1 MSNLNNQNQDN
12 YEDLLVSIEAGK
24 DNLNLL
30 IAVCDDSDCRDRL
43 IADYEAELE
52 PDIRRYRVEL
62 ARGEPSL
69 RSAIANLV
77 EQEAY
82 LQQRGKAV
90 ITVTGVEKLRFFKQ
104 FGESRSEQQVF
115 FGYLQWTREAMREFP
130 FSIVLWVTRQIEIL
144 ISNESPDFWGWRK
157 GVFRFD
163 TKKTAAVPK
172 TEFEPFRSLVA
183 EDDRE
188 PPSLIPLEDL
198 QDLIARTEQKKGLQ
212 DPSLASFYA
221 SMGKIYNRRIESGE
235 CENFQQEYE
244 LAIEYFKKAIGRQ
257 QELEMEA
264 ELSSS
269 LNYLAGLY
277 KSQGR
282 YSEAEPLYLQA
293 LEIDRRALPEDHPDL
308 AIDLNNLAGLY
319 ESQGRYSE
327 AEPLFLQ
334 ALEIHRRALPE
345 DHPSLANRLNNL
357 AGLYE
362 SQGRYSEAEPLYLQA
377 LEIDRRALPEDHPS
391 LANLLNNLA
400 GLYESQGRYSEAE
413 PLYLQAVEID
423 RRALPEDHPSLAAHL
438 NNLAELYRSQG
449 RYSEAEPLYLQALE
463 IGRRSL
469 PEDHPSLANHLN
481 NLAELYRSQG
491 RYSEAEPL
499 YLQALEIDRRALPE
513 DHPSLATHL
522 NNLALLYQSQG
533 RYSEAEPLYLQAVEI
548 GRRSLPEDHPNLANR
563 LNNLAGLYYS
573 QGRYSEAEPLLL
585 QAVEIL
591 RSKLPANHPNIQV
604 VWENYVGL
612 WREGISKGHLTFEQL
627 QKHPFGEQL
636 LAEIQE

>member
-1 MSNLNNQNQDN
+1 MSNLNSQNQDN

-24 DNLNLL
+24 DILNLL

-52 PDIRRYRVEL
+52 PEIRRYRVEL

-212 DPSLASFYA
+212 DPSLASLYA
-221 SMGKIYNRRIESGE
+221 SMGKIYYRRIESGE
-235 CENFQQEYE
+235 CENFQDEYE
-244 LAIEYFKKAIGRQ
+244 LAIDYFQKAIALQ
-257 QELEMEA
+257 QELDVEA
-264 ELSSS
+264 ALSSS
-269 LNYLAGLY
+269 LNYLA
-277 KSQGR
+277 
-282 YSEAEPLYLQA
+282 A
-293 LEIDRRALPEDHPDL
+293 
-308 AIDLNNLAGLY
+308 LY

-334 ALEIHRRALPE
+334 AVEIDRRSLPE
-345 DHPSLANRLNNL
+345 DHPSLATHLNNL

-362 SQGRYSEAEPLYLQA
+362 SQGKYSEAEALYLQA
-377 LEIDRRALPEDHPS
+377 VEIDRLSLPEDHPS
-391 LANLLNNLA
+391 LAIHLNNLAGLYRSQGRYSEAEALYLQAVEIDRLSLPEDHPSLATHLNNLA

-423 RRALPEDHPSLAAHL
+423 RR
-438 NNLAELYRSQG
+438 
-449 RYSEAEPLYLQALE
+449 
-463 IGRRSL
+463 SL
-469 PEDHPSLANHLN
+469 PEDHP
-481 NLAELYRSQG
+481 
-491 RYSEAEPL
+491 
-499 YLQALEIDRRALPE
+499 D
-513 DHPSLATHL
+513 LATNL
-522 NNLALLYQSQG
+522 NNLALLYESQG

-548 GRRSLPEDHPNLANR
+548 DRRSLPEGHPSLAIN
-563 LNNLAGLYYS
+563 LNNLAGLYES
-573 QGRYSEAEPLLL
+573 QGRYSEAEPLYLQAVEIDRRSLPEDHPSLGRHLNNLAILYQSQGRYSEAEPLFL

-591 RSKLPANHPNIQV
+591 RSKLPPNHPHIQG
-604 VWENYVGL
+604 VWANYVRL
-612 WREGISKGHLTFEQL
+612 WCEGISKGHLTFDQL

-636 LAEIQE
+636 LAELQE

>member
-1 MSNLNNQNQDN
+1 MSNLNSENQDN

-24 DNLNLL
+24 DILNLL

-43 IADYEAELE
+43 IADYEADLE

-104 FGESRSEQQVF
+104 FGESRSEQEVF

-144 ISNESPDFWGWRK
+144 ISNESPDFWSWRK

-212 DPSLASFYA
+212 DPSLASLYA
-221 SMGKIYNRRIESGE
+221 SMGKIYYRRIESGE
-235 CENFQQEYE
+235 CENFQDEYE
-244 LAIEYFKKAIGRQ
+244 LAIDYFQKAIALQ
-257 QELEMEA
+257 QELDVEL

-269 LNYLAGLY
+269 LSYLAGLY
-277 KSQGR
+277 RSQGR

-293 LEIDRRALPEDHPDL
+293 LEIHRRSLPEDHPDL
-308 AIDLNNLAGLY
+308 AINLNNLALLY
-319 ESQGRYSE
+319 EFQGRYSE
-327 AEPLFLQ
+327 AESLFLQ
-334 ALEIHRRALPE
+334 ALEIHRRSLPE

-377 LEIDRRALPEDHPS
+377 LEIDRRSLPEDHPS
-391 LANLLNNLA
+391 LANCLNNLA
-400 GLYESQGRYSEAE
+400 GLYEFQGRYSEAE
-413 PLYLQAVEID
+413 PLFLQAVEIG
-423 RRALPEDHPSLAAHL
+423 RRSLPEDHPSLAAHL

-449 RYSEAEPLYLQALE
+449 RYSEAEPLYLK
-463 IGRRSL
+463 SV
-469 PEDHPSLANHLN
+469 
-481 NLAELYRSQG
+481 
-491 RYSEAEPL
+491 
-499 YLQALEIDRRALPE
+499 EIDRRALPE

-563 LNNLAGLYYS
+563 LNNLAGLYYF
-573 QGRYSEAEPLLL
+573 QGRYSEAEPLFL

-604 VWENYVGL
+604 GWENYVGL

-636 LAEIQE
+636 LAELQE

>member
-1 MSNLNNQNQDN
+1 MSNLNSQNQDN

-24 DNLNLL
+24 DILNLL

-104 FGESRSEQQVF
+104 LGESPSEQELF
-115 FGYLQWTREAMREFP
+115 FGYLQWTREALREYP

-144 ISNESPDFWGWRK
+144 ISNESPDFWSWRK

-163 TKKTAAVPK
+163 TKKTVAVPK
-172 TEFEPFRSLVA
+172 TEFEPFRSLVE

-212 DPSLASFYA
+212 DPSLASLYA
-221 SMGKIYNRRIESGE
+221 SMGKIYYRRIKSGE

-244 LAIEYFKKAIGRQ
+244 LAIEYFKKAIALQ
-257 QELEMEA
+257 QELDVQA
-264 ELSSS
+264 SLSSS
-269 LNYLAGLY
+269 LSYLAGLY
-277 KSQGR
+277 YFQGRYSEAEPLYSQVLEIFRGALPEDHPSLATSLNNLAELYRSQGRYLEAEPLYLQVLEIDRRSLPENHPSLATHLNNLAGLYYLQGR

-293 LEIDRRALPEDHPDL
+293 LEIDRRSLPEDHPGL
-308 AIDLNNLAGLY
+308 ATQLNNLAGLYRYQGRYSEAETLYLQALEIDRRSLPEDHPSLASDLNNLAGLY
-319 ESQGRYSE
+319 RSQGRYSE
-327 AEPLFLQ
+327 AEPLYLQ
-334 ALEIHRRALPE
+334 ALEIHRRSLSEDHPSLAHDLNNLAELYRSQGRYSEAEPLYLQALEIHRRSLPE
-345 DHPSLANRLNNL
+345 DHPSLATHLNNLATLYRSQGRYSEAEPLYLQALEIHRRSLPEDHPSLATHLNNL

-377 LEIDRRALPEDHPS
+377 LEIFRNNLPE
-391 LANLLNNLA
+391 
-400 GLYESQGRYSEAE
+400 
-413 PLYLQAVEID
+413 
-423 RRALPEDHPSLAAHL
+423 
-438 NNLAELYRSQG
+438 
-449 RYSEAEPLYLQALE
+449 
-463 IGRRSL
+463 
-469 PEDHPSLANHLN
+469 
-481 NLAELYRSQG
+481 
-491 RYSEAEPL
+491 
-499 YLQALEIDRRALPE
+499 
-513 DHPSLATHL
+513 
-522 NNLALLYQSQG
+522 
-533 RYSEAEPLYLQAVEI
+533 
-548 GRRSLPEDHPNLANR
+548 
-563 LNNLAGLYYS
+563 
-573 QGRYSEAEPLLL
+573 
-585 QAVEIL
+585 
-591 RSKLPANHPNIQV
+591 NHPDIQV

-612 WREGISKGHLTFEQL
+612 WREAISKGHGTFEQL

>member
-1 MSNLNNQNQDN
+1 MSNLNSQNQDN

-24 DNLNLL
+24 DILNLL

-43 IADYEAELE
+43 IADYEADLE

-144 ISNESPDFWGWRK
+144 ISNESPDFWSWRK

-172 TEFEPFRSLVA
+172 TEFEPFRCLVE

-212 DPSLASFYA
+212 DPSLASLYA
-221 SMGKIYNRRIESGE
+221 SMGKIYYRRIESGE
-235 CENFQQEYE
+235 CENFQDEYE
-244 LAIEYFKKAIGRQ
+244 LAIDYFQKAIGLQ
-257 QELEMEA
+257 QELEMEL

-269 LNYLAGLY
+269 LNYLAQLY
-277 KSQGR
+277 QSQGR
-282 YSEAEPLYLQA
+282 YTEAEPLYLQA
-293 LEIDRRALPEDHPDL
+293 VEIDRRSLPEDHPSL
-308 AIDLNNLAGLY
+308 ANHLNNLAELY
-319 ESQGRYSE
+319 SSQGRYLE

-334 ALEIHRRALPE
+334 ALEIDRRSLPE
-345 DHPSLANRLNNL
+345 DHPSLANHLNNL
-357 AGLYE
+357 AQIYKF
-362 SQGRYSEAEPLYLQA
+362 QGRYLEAEPLYLQA
-377 LEIDRRALPEDHPS
+377 VEIDRRSLPEDHPS
-391 LANLLNNLA
+391 LATHLNNLA

-423 RRALPEDHPSLAAHL
+423 RRSLPEDHPRLATHL
-438 NNLAELYRSQG
+438 NNLAGLYESQG
-449 RYSEAEPLYLQALE
+449 RYSEAEPLYLQAVE
-463 IGRRSL
+463 IHKRSL
-469 PEDHPSLANHLN
+469 PEDHPSLA
-481 NLAELYRSQG
+481 
-491 RYSEAEPL
+491 
-499 YLQALEIDRRALPE
+499 ID
-513 DHPSLATHL
+513 L

-533 RYSEAEPLYLQAVEI
+533 RYSEAEPLFLQAVEI
-548 GRRSLPEDHPNLANR
+548 F
-563 LNNLAGLYYS
+563 
-573 QGRYSEAEPLLL
+573 
-585 QAVEIL
+585 
-591 RSKLPANHPNIQV
+591 RSKLPANHPNIQIG
-604 VWENYVGL
+604 WKNYVGL
-612 WREGISKGHLTFEQL
+612 WRQGISKGHLTFEQL

>member
-1 MSNLNNQNQDN
+1 MSNLNSQNQDN

-24 DNLNLL
+24 DILNLL

-43 IADYEAELE
+43 ISDYEAELE

-115 FGYLQWTREAMREFP
+115 FGYLQWTREALREFP

-144 ISNESPDFWGWRK
+144 ISNESPDFWSWRK

-172 TEFEPFRSLVA
+172 TEFEPFRSLVE

-212 DPSLASFYA
+212 DPSLASLYA
-221 SMGKIYNRRIESGE
+221 SMGKIYYRRIESGE
-235 CENFQQEYE
+235 CENFQDEYE
-244 LAIEYFKKAIGRQ
+244 LAIDYFKKAIGLQ

-264 ELSSS
+264 ALSIS
-269 LNYLAGLY
+269 LNYLALLY
-277 KSQGR
+277 QSQGR
-282 YSEAEPLYLQA
+282 YSEAELLYLQA
-293 LEIDRRALPEDHPDL
+293 GEIHRRSLPEDHPSL
-308 AIDLNNLAGLY
+308 ANHLNNLALLYQSQVRYSEAEPLFLQAVEIDRRSLPEDHPSLATHLNNLAGLY
-319 ESQGRYSE
+319 QSQGRYSE

-334 ALEIHRRALPE
+334 AGEIHRRLLPE
-345 DHPSLANRLNNL
+345 DHPRLANYLNNL
-357 AGLYE
+357 AQLYK
-362 SQGRYSEAEPLYLQA
+362 SQGRYSEAEPLFLQA
-377 LEIDRRALPEDHPS
+377 VEIDRRSLPEDHPS
-391 LANLLNNLA
+391 LATHLNNLA
-400 GLYESQGRYSEAE
+400 GLYQSQGRYSEAEPLFLQAGEIHRRSLPEDHPSLATHFNNLAQLYKSQGRYSEAE

-423 RRALPEDHPSLAAHL
+423 RK
-438 NNLAELYRSQG
+438 
-449 RYSEAEPLYLQALE
+449 
-463 IGRRSL
+463 SL
-469 PEDHPSLANHLN
+469 PEDHPSLAINLN
-481 NLAELYRSQG
+481 NLAG
-491 RYSEAEPL
+491 
-499 YLQALEIDRRALPE
+499 
-513 DHPSLATHL
+513 
-522 NNLALLYQSQG
+522 LYQSQG

-548 GRRSLPEDHPNLANR
+548 
-563 LNNLAGLYYS
+563 
-573 QGRYSEAEPLLL
+573 
-585 QAVEIL
+585 L
-591 RSKLPANHPNIQV
+591 RSKLPA
-604 VWENYVGL
+604 
-612 WREGISKGHLTFEQL
+612 
-627 QKHPFGEQL
+627 
-636 LAEIQE
+636 

>member
-1 MSNLNNQNQDN
+1 MSNLNSQNQDN

-24 DNLNLL
+24 DILNLL

-115 FGYLQWTREAMREFP
+115 FGYLQWTREALREFP

-144 ISNESPDFWGWRK
+144 ISNESPDFWSWRK
-157 GVFRFD
+157 GVFRFN

-172 TEFEPFRSLVA
+172 TEFEPFRSLVE

-212 DPSLASFYA
+212 DPSLASLYA
-221 SMGKIYNRRIESGE
+221 SMGKIYYRRIKSGE

-244 LAIEYFKKAIGRQ
+244 LAIEYFKKAIALQ
-257 QELEMEA
+257 QELDVELA
-264 ELSSS
+264 LSSS

-277 KSQGR
+277 
-282 YSEAEPLYLQA
+282 Y
-293 LEIDRRALPEDHPDL
+293 
-308 AIDLNNLAGLY
+308 
-319 ESQGRYSE
+319 
-327 AEPLFLQ
+327 F
-334 ALEIHRRALPE
+334 
-345 DHPSLANRLNNL
+345 
-357 AGLYE
+357 
-362 SQGRYSEAEPLYLQA
+362 
-377 LEIDRRALPEDHPS
+377 
-391 LANLLNNLA
+391 
-400 GLYESQGRYSEAE
+400 
-413 PLYLQAVEID
+413 
-423 RRALPEDHPSLAAHL
+423 
-438 NNLAELYRSQG
+438 QG

-469 PEDHPSLANHLN
+469 PEDHPSLATHLN
-481 NLAELYRSQG
+481 NLAELYRSQ
-491 RYSEAEPL
+491 S
-499 YLQALEIDRRALPE
+499 
-513 DHPSLATHL
+513 
-522 NNLALLYQSQG
+522 

-548 GRRSLPEDHPNLANR
+548 DRRSLP
-563 LNNLAGLYYS
+563 
-573 QGRYSEAEPLLL
+573 
-585 QAVEIL
+585 
-591 RSKLPANHPNIQV
+591 
-604 VWENYVGL
+604 
-612 WREGISKGHLTFEQL
+612 
-627 QKHPFGEQL
+627 
-636 LAEIQE
+636 

>member
-1 MSNLNNQNQDN
+1 MSNLNSQNQDN
-12 YEDLLVSIEAGK
+12 YEDLLVSIEAGE
-24 DNLNLL
+24 DILNLL

-43 IADYEAELE
+43 IADYEADLE

-115 FGYLQWTREAMREFP
+115 FGYLQWTREALREFP

-144 ISNESPDFWGWRK
+144 ISNESPDFWSWRK

-198 QDLIARTEQKKGLQ
+198 QDLIARTEQKKGLE
-212 DPSLASFYA
+212 DPSLASLYA

-244 LAIEYFKKAIGRQ
+244 LAIDCFKKAIGLQ
-257 QELEMEA
+257 QELNVEL

-269 LNYLAGLY
+269 LSYLAALY
-277 KSQGR
+277 Q
-282 YSEAEPLYLQA
+282 
-293 LEIDRRALPEDHPDL
+293 
-308 AIDLNNLAGLY
+308 
-319 ESQGRYSE
+319 SQGRYSE

-334 ALEIHRRALPE
+334 ALEIDRRALRE
-345 DHPSLANRLNNL
+345 DHPFLAYHLNNLARLYQFQGRYSEAEPLFLQSVEIDRRSLSEDQPRLATSLNNL
-357 AGLYE
+357 AGLYA
-362 SQGRYSEAEPLYLQA
+362 SQGRYSEAEPLSLQA
-377 LEIDRRALPEDHPS
+377 LEIDRRSLPEDHPS
-391 LANLLNNLA
+391 LAT
-400 GLYESQGRYSEAE
+400 S
-413 PLYLQAVEID
+413 
-423 RRALPEDHPSLAAHL
+423 L

-463 IGRRSL
+463 IVKRSLPEDHPSLATSLNNLATLYYCQGRYSEAELLCLQALDIDRRSL
-469 PEDHPSLANHLN
+469 PEDHPSLAMDLN
-481 NLAELYRSQG
+481 NLAILYRSQG
-491 RYSEAEPL
+491 RYSEAETL
-499 YLQALEIDRRALPE
+499 C
-513 DHPSLATHL
+513 
-522 NNLALLYQSQG
+522 
-533 RYSEAEPLYLQAVEI
+533 
-548 GRRSLPEDHPNLANR
+548 
-563 LNNLAGLYYS
+563 
-573 QGRYSEAEPLLL
+573 L

-591 RSKLPANHPNIQV
+591 RSKLPENHPDLQI
-604 VWENYVGL
+604 VWKNYVGL
-612 WREGISKGHLTFEQL
+612 WLEAISKGHLTIEQL
-627 QKHPFGEQL
+627 PKHPLWEQL
-636 LAEIQE
+636 LAELQE

>member
-1 MSNLNNQNQDN
+1 MSNLNSQNQDN

-24 DNLNLL
+24 DILNLL

-43 IADYEAELE
+43 IADYEADLE

-77 EQEAY
+77 KQEAY

-104 FGESRSEQQVF
+104 FGESRSEQEVF

-144 ISNESPDFWGWRK
+144 ISNESPDFWSWRK

-212 DPSLASFYA
+212 DPSLASLYA
-221 SMGKIYNRRIESGE
+221 SMGKIYYRRIESGE
-235 CENFQQEYE
+235 CENFQREYE
-244 LAIEYFKKAIGRQ
+244 LAIDCFKKAIALQ
-257 QELEMEA
+257 QELDVEA

-269 LNYLAGLY
+269 LNYLAELYQSQGRYSEAEPLYLHALEIDRRSLPKDPPGLATHLNNLAELY
-277 KSQGR
+277 QFQGRYSEAEPLYLQALKIVRRSLLKDHPDLATHLNNLALVYQSQGMYSEAEPLYLQALEIDRRSLPEDHPRLASHLNNLALLYGYQGR

-293 LEIDRRALPEDHPDL
+293 LEIHRVSLPEDHPSL

-319 ESQGRYSE
+319 RSQGRYSE

-334 ALEIHRRALPE
+334 A
-345 DHPSLANRLNNL
+345 
-357 AGLYE
+357 
-362 SQGRYSEAEPLYLQA
+362 
-377 LEIDRRALPEDHPS
+377 
-391 LANLLNNLA
+391 
-400 GLYESQGRYSEAE
+400 
-413 PLYLQAVEID
+413 
-423 RRALPEDHPSLAAHL
+423 
-438 NNLAELYRSQG
+438 
-449 RYSEAEPLYLQALE
+449 
-463 IGRRSL
+463 
-469 PEDHPSLANHLN
+469 
-481 NLAELYRSQG
+481 
-491 RYSEAEPL
+491 
-499 YLQALEIDRRALPE
+499 
-513 DHPSLATHL
+513 
-522 NNLALLYQSQG
+522 
-533 RYSEAEPLYLQAVEI
+533 
-548 GRRSLPEDHPNLANR
+548 
-563 LNNLAGLYYS
+563 
-573 QGRYSEAEPLLL
+573 
-585 QAVEIL
+585 VEIL
-591 RSKLPANHPNIQV
+591 RSKLPKNHPDSQI
-604 VWENYVGL
+604 VWKNYVGL

-636 LAEIQE
+636 LAELQE

>member
-1 MSNLNNQNQDN
+1 MSNLNSQNQDN

-24 DNLNLL
+24 DILNLL

-82 LQQRGKAV
+82 SQQRGKAV

-104 FGESRSEQQVF
+104 FGESRSEQEVF
-115 FGYLQWTREAMREFP
+115 FGYLQWTREALREFP

-144 ISNESPDFWGWRK
+144 ISNESPDFWSWRK

-172 TEFEPFRSLVA
+172 TEFEPFRSLVE

-212 DPSLASFYA
+212 DPSLASLYA
-221 SMGKIYNRRIESGE
+221 SMGKIYYRRIESGE

-244 LAIEYFKKAIGRQ
+244 LAINCFKKAIALQ
-257 QELEMEA
+257 QELDVEA
-264 ELSSS
+264 ELSIS
-269 LNYLAGLY
+269 LNYLALLY
-277 KSQGR
+277 G
-282 YSEAEPLYLQA
+282 
-293 LEIDRRALPEDHPDL
+293 
-308 AIDLNNLAGLY
+308 
-319 ESQGRYSE
+319 SQGRYSE

-334 ALEIHRRALPE
+334 ALEIGRRSLPE
-345 DHPSLANRLNNL
+345 DHPSLANHLNNL
-357 AGLYE
+357 AGLYQSQGRYSE
-362 SQGRYSEAEPLYLQA
+362 AEPLYLQAVEIHRRSLPEDHPGLATHLNNLAGLYRDQGRYSEAEPLYLQA
-377 LEIDRRALPEDHPS
+377 LEISRRSLPEDHPILAIHLNNLAQLYRDQARYSEAEPLFLQAVEIGRRALPEDHPD
-391 LANLLNNLA
+391 LAIHLNNLA
-400 GLYESQGRYSEAE
+400 ELYRDQGRYSEAE

-423 RRALPEDHPSLAAHL
+423 RRALPEDHPGLATHL
-438 NNLAELYRSQG
+438 NNLALLYC
-449 RYSEAEPLYLQALE
+449 
-463 IGRRSL
+463 
-469 PEDHPSLANHLN
+469 D
-481 NLAELYRSQG
+481 QG

-499 YLQALEIDRRALPE
+499 YLQALEIDRQSLSE
-513 DHPSLATHL
+513 YHPCLATSL
-522 NNLALLYQSQG
+522 NNLALLYYCQGRYSEAEPLCLQALEINRRALSEYHPGLATDLHNLALLYRSQG
-533 RYSEAEPLYLQAVEI
+533 RYSEAEPLCLQ
-548 GRRSLPEDHPNLANR
+548 G
-563 LNNLAGLYYS
+563 
-573 QGRYSEAEPLLL
+573 
-585 QAVEIL
+585 VEIL
-591 RSKLPANHPNIQV
+591 RRKLPENHPNV
-604 VWENYVGL
+604 LTGWKNYVEL
-612 WREGISKGHLTFEQL
+612 WREAISKGHLTFEQL

-636 LAEIQE
+636 LAELHE

>member
-1 MSNLNNQNQDN
+1 MSNLNSQNQDN
-12 YEDLLVSIEAGK
+12 YENLLVSIEAGK
-24 DNLNLL
+24 DILNLL

-43 IADYEAELE
+43 IADYEAQLE

-104 FGESRSEQQVF
+104 FGESRSEQEVF

-130 FSIVLWVTRQIEIL
+130 FSIVLWVTRQIEVL

-212 DPSLASFYA
+212 DPSLASLYA
-221 SMGKIYNRRIESGE
+221 SMGKIYDRRIQSGE

-244 LAIEYFKKAIGRQ
+244 LAIEYFKKAIALQ
-257 QELEMEA
+257 QELDVEA
-264 ELSSS
+264 ALSSS

-277 KSQGR
+277 QSQGR

-293 LEIDRRALPEDHPDL
+293 LEIDRRSLPEDHPDL
-308 AIDLNNLAGLY
+308 ASA
-319 ESQGRYSE
+319 
-327 AEPLFLQ
+327 
-334 ALEIHRRALPE
+334 
-345 DHPSLANRLNNL
+345 
-357 AGLYE
+357 
-362 SQGRYSEAEPLYLQA
+362 
-377 LEIDRRALPEDHPS
+377 
-391 LANLLNNLA
+391 LNNLA

-413 PLYLQAVEID
+413 PLYLQAVEIY
-423 RRALPEDHPSLAAHL
+423 RRSLPEDHPILAISL
-438 NNLAELYRSQG
+438 NNLAQVYKSQG
-449 RYSEAEPLYLQALE
+449 RYSEAEPLFLQAVE
-463 IGRRSL
+463 IDRRSL
-469 PEDHPSLANHLN
+469 PENHPSLAICLN
-481 NLAELYRSQG
+481 NLALFYKSQG
-491 RYSEAEPL
+491 RYLEAEPL
-499 YLQALEIDRRALPE
+499 YLQALEIDRRSLPEDHPRLATRLNNLALLYKSQGRYSEAEPLFLQALEIHRRSLPE
-513 DHPSLATHL
+513 DHPSLAIHL
-522 NNLALLYQSQG
+522 NNLAQLYKSQG

-548 GRRSLPEDHPNLANR
+548 DRRSLPEDHPDLAIH
-563 LNNLAGLYYS
+563 LNNLAGLYKS
-573 QGRYSEAEPLLL
+573 QGRYSEAEPLSL

-591 RSKLPANHPNIQV
+591 RSKLPANHPNIQG
-604 VWENYVGL
+604 VWKNYVGL
-612 WREGISKGHLTFEQL
+612 WRQGISKGHLTFEQL

-636 LAEIQE
+636 LAELQE

>member
-1 MSNLNNQNQDN
+1 MSNLNSQNQDN

-24 DNLNLL
+24 DILNLL

-43 IADYEAELE
+43 IADYEAQIE

-115 FGYLQWTREAMREFP
+115 FGYLQWTREALREFP

-212 DPSLASFYA
+212 DPSLASLYA
-221 SMGKIYNRRIESGE
+221 SMGRIYYRRIESGE
-235 CENFQQEYE
+235 CENFQDEYE
-244 LAIEYFKKAIGRQ
+244 LAIDYFKKAIALQ

-277 KSQGR
+277 YFQGR

-293 LEIDRRALPEDHPDL
+293 LEIGRRSLPEDHPGL
-308 AIDLNNLAGLY
+308 ATHLNNLAALYESKGRYSEAEPLYLQALEIQRRALREDHPFLATYLNNLARLY

-334 ALEIHRRALPE
+334 ALEIGRRSLPE
-345 DHPSLANRLNNL
+345 DHPGLATQLNNL
-357 AGLYE
+357 AALYE
-362 SQGRYSEAEPLYLQA
+362 SQGRYSEAEPLCLQA
-377 LEIDRRALPEDHPS
+377 LEIDRRSLPEDHPS
-391 LANLLNNLA
+391 LAT
-400 GLYESQGRYSEAE
+400 S
-413 PLYLQAVEID
+413 
-423 RRALPEDHPSLAAHL
+423 L

-463 IGRRSL
+463 IVKRSLPEDHPSLASHLNNLATLYYCQGRYSEAELLFLQALEIDRRSL
-469 PEDHPSLANHLN
+469 PEDHPSLAMDLN
-481 NLAELYRSQG
+481 NLAGLYRFQG

-499 YLQALEIDRRALPE
+499 C
-513 DHPSLATHL
+513 
-522 NNLALLYQSQG
+522 
-533 RYSEAEPLYLQAVEI
+533 
-548 GRRSLPEDHPNLANR
+548 
-563 LNNLAGLYYS
+563 
-573 QGRYSEAEPLLL
+573 L

-591 RSKLPANHPNIQV
+591 RSKLPENHPDIQI
-604 VWENYVGL
+604 VWKNYVGL
-612 WREGISKGHLTFEQL
+612 WREAISKEHLTFEQL
-627 QKHPFGEQL
+627 LKRPFWELL
-636 LAEIQE
+636 LAEILK

>member
-1 MSNLNNQNQDN
+1 
-12 YEDLLVSIEAGK
+12 
-24 DNLNLL
+24 
-30 IAVCDDSDCRDRL
+30 
-43 IADYEAELE
+43 
-52 PDIRRYRVEL
+52 
-62 ARGEPSL
+62 L

-104 FGESRSEQQVF
+104 FGESRSEQEVF

-144 ISNESPDFWGWRK
+144 ISNESPDFWSWRK

-212 DPSLASFYA
+212 DPSLASLYA
-221 SMGKIYNRRIESGE
+221 SMGKIYTRRIDWGE

-244 LAIEYFKKAIGRQ
+244 LAIDCFKKAIALQ
-257 QELEMEA
+257 QELDMELA
-264 ELSSS
+264 LSSS
-269 LNYLAGLY
+269 LNYLGELYQFQGRYSEAEPLSLQALEIRRRSLPEDHPSLATSLNNVAGLY
-277 KSQGR
+277 YFQGR

-293 LEIDRRALPEDHPDL
+293 LEIDRRSLPEDHPRL
-308 AIDLNNLAGLY
+308 AIRLNNLAELY
-319 ESQGRYSE
+319 RSQGRYSE
-327 AEPLFLQ
+327 AEPLYLQ
-334 ALEIHRRALPE
+334 ALEINRRSLPE
-345 DHPSLANRLNNL
+345 DHPRLATDLNNLALLYQSQGRYSEAKPLYLQALEIDRRSLPEDHPDLATRLNNL

-377 LEIDRRALPEDHPS
+377 LEIGRRSLPENHPD
-391 LANLLNNLA
+391 LATRLNNLA

-413 PLYLQAVEID
+413 PLYLQALEIFCKK
-423 RRALPEDHPSLAAHL
+423 LPE
-438 NNLAELYRSQG
+438 
-449 RYSEAEPLYLQALE
+449 
-463 IGRRSL
+463 
-469 PEDHPSLANHLN
+469 
-481 NLAELYRSQG
+481 
-491 RYSEAEPL
+491 
-499 YLQALEIDRRALPE
+499 
-513 DHPSLATHL
+513 
-522 NNLALLYQSQG
+522 
-533 RYSEAEPLYLQAVEI
+533 
-548 GRRSLPEDHPNLANR
+548 
-563 LNNLAGLYYS
+563 
-573 QGRYSEAEPLLL
+573 
-585 QAVEIL
+585 
-591 RSKLPANHPNIQV
+591 NHPDIQV
-604 VWENYVGL
+604 VWENYVWL

>member
-1 MSNLNNQNQDN
+1 MSNLNSQNQDN
-12 YEDLLVSIEAGK
+12 YENLLVSIEAGK
-24 DNLNLL
+24 DILNLL

-104 FGESRSEQQVF
+104 FGESRSEQEVF
-115 FGYLQWTREAMREFP
+115 FGYLQWTREALREFP

-144 ISNESPDFWGWRK
+144 ISNESPDFWSWRK

-172 TEFEPFRSLVA
+172 TEFEPFRSLVE

-212 DPSLASFYA
+212 DPSLASLYA
-221 SMGKIYNRRIESGE
+221 SMGKIYHRRIESGE
-235 CENFQQEYE
+235 CENFQDEYE
-244 LAIEYFKKAIGRQ
+244 LAIEYFKKAIGLQ

-269 LNYLAGLY
+269 LNYLAELYQSQGRYSEAEPLYLQAVEIDRRSLPEDHPDLAMGLNNLALLYKSQGRYSEAEPLFLQAVEIDRRSLPEDHPSLANHLNNLGGLYKSQGRYSEAEPLYLQAVEIDRRSLPEDHPRLATHLNNLAGLY

-293 LEIDRRALPEDHPDL
+293 VEIDRRSLPEDHPRL
-308 AIDLNNLAGLY
+308 ANHLNNLAGLY
-319 ESQGRYSE
+319 K
-327 AEPLFLQ
+327 
-334 ALEIHRRALPE
+334 
-345 DHPSLANRLNNL
+345 
-357 AGLYE
+357 
-362 SQGRYSEAEPLYLQA
+362 
-377 LEIDRRALPEDHPS
+377 
-391 LANLLNNLA
+391 
-400 GLYESQGRYSEAE
+400 SQGRYSEAE

-423 RRALPEDHPSLAAHL
+423 RR
-438 NNLAELYRSQG
+438 
-449 RYSEAEPLYLQALE
+449 
-463 IGRRSL
+463 SL
-469 PEDHPSLANHLN
+469 PEDHP
-481 NLAELYRSQG
+481 R
-491 RYSEAEPL
+491 
-499 YLQALEIDRRALPE
+499 
-513 DHPSLATHL
+513 LATHL
-522 NNLALLYQSQG
+522 NNLAGLYKSQG

-548 GRRSLPEDHPNLANR
+548 DRRSLPEDHPRLANH
-563 LNNLAGLYYS
+563 LNNLAGLYKS
-573 QGRYSEAEPLLL
+573 QGRYSEAEPLYL
-585 QAVEIL
+585 QAVEIDR
-591 RSKLPANHPNIQV
+591 RSLPEDHP
-604 VWENYVGL
+604 
-612 WREGISKGHLTFEQL
+612 R
-627 QKHPFGEQL
+627 
-636 LAEIQE
+636 

>member
-1 MSNLNNQNQDN
+1 MSNLNSQNQDN
-12 YEDLLVSIEAGK
+12 YENLLVSIEAGK
-24 DNLNLL
+24 DILNLL

-43 IADYEAELE
+43 IADYEADLE

-104 FGESRSEQQVF
+104 FGESRSEQEVF

-144 ISNESPDFWGWRK
+144 ISNESPDFWSWRK

-212 DPSLASFYA
+212 DPSLASLYA
-221 SMGKIYNRRIESGE
+221 SMGKIYYRRIESGE

-244 LAIEYFKKAIGRQ
+244 WAIEYLKKAIALQ
-257 QELEMEA
+257 QELDMELA
-264 ELSSS
+264 LSSS
-269 LNYLAGLY
+269 LSYLAALY
-277 KSQGR
+277 K
-282 YSEAEPLYLQA
+282 
-293 LEIDRRALPEDHPDL
+293 
-308 AIDLNNLAGLY
+308 
-319 ESQGRYSE
+319 SQGRYSE

-334 ALEIHRRALPE
+334 AVEIHRRSLPE
-345 DHPSLANRLNNL
+345 DHPDLANYLNNL
-357 AGLYE
+357 AL
-362 SQGRYSEAEPLYLQA
+362 
-377 LEIDRRALPEDHPS
+377 
-391 LANLLNNLA
+391 
-400 GLYESQGRYSEAE
+400 LYESQGRYSEAE

-423 RRALPEDHPSLAAHL
+423 RRSLPEDHLCLAIHL
-438 NNLAELYRSQG
+438 NNLAILYQSQG
-449 RYSEAEPLYLQALE
+449 RFSEAEPLYLQAVE
-463 IGRRSL
+463 IDRRSLSEDHPKLAIHLNNLAGLYQSQGRFSEAEPLFLQAVEIDRRSL
-469 PEDHPSLANHLN
+469 PEDHPSLATHLHNLAQLYQSQGRYLEAEPLFLQALEIDRRSLPEDHPSLAIGLN
-481 NLAELYRSQG
+481 NLALYYKSQG

-499 YLQALEIDRRALPE
+499 FLQAVEIDRRSLPE
-513 DHPSLATHL
+513 DHPSLAMGL

-548 GRRSLPEDHPNLANR
+548 
-563 LNNLAGLYYS
+563 
-573 QGRYSEAEPLLL
+573 
-585 QAVEIL
+585 L
-591 RSKLPANHPNIQV
+591 RSKLPENHPTIQV
-604 VWENYVGL
+604 VWKNYVEV

>member
-1 MSNLNNQNQDN
+1 MSNLNSQNQDN
-12 YEDLLVSIEAGK
+12 YENLLVSIEAGK
-24 DNLNLL
+24 DILNLL

-52 PDIRRYRVEL
+52 PDIRHYRVEL

-82 LQQRGKAV
+82 LQQGGKAV

-104 FGESRSEQQVF
+104 FGESRSEQEVF
-115 FGYLQWTREAMREFP
+115 FGYLQWTREALREFP

-144 ISNESPDFWGWRK
+144 ISNESPDFWSWRK

-172 TEFEPFRSLVA
+172 TEFEPFRSLVE

-188 PPSLIPLEDL
+188 QPSLIPLEDL

-212 DPSLASFYA
+212 DPSLASLYA
-221 SMGKIYNRRIESGE
+221 SMGKIYNRRIKSGE
-235 CENFQQEYE
+235 CENFQDEYE
-244 LAIEYFKKAIGRQ
+244 LAIDYFEKAIALQ
-257 QELEMEA
+257 HKLNVEL

-269 LNYLAGLY
+269 LSYLAGLY
-277 KSQGR
+277 ESQGR
-282 YSEAEPLYLQA
+282 YSEAEALYLQA
-293 LEIDRRALPEDHPDL
+293 LKIDQRLFGSDHPTL
-308 AIDLNNLAGLY
+308 ATDFNNLAGLY

-327 AEPLFLQ
+327 AEALYLQ
-334 ALEIHRRALPE
+334 ALKIDQRLFGS
-345 DHPSLANRLNNL
+345 DHTSLATDFNNL

-362 SQGRYSEAEPLYLQA
+362 SQGRYSEAEALYLQA
-377 LEIDRRALPEDHPS
+377 LKIDQRLFGSDHPS
-391 LANLLNNLA
+391 LATDFNNLAGLYESQGRYSEAEALYLQALKIDQRLFGSDHPSLATDFNNLA

-423 RRALPEDHPSLAAHL
+423 RR
-438 NNLAELYRSQG
+438 
-449 RYSEAEPLYLQALE
+449 
-463 IGRRSL
+463 SL
-469 PEDHPSLANHLN
+469 PEDHPSLAIDLN
-481 NLAELYRSQG
+481 NLAGLYK
-491 RYSEAEPL
+491 
-499 YLQALEIDRRALPE
+499 
-513 DHPSLATHL
+513 
-522 NNLALLYQSQG
+522 SQG

-548 GRRSLPEDHPNLANR
+548 DRRSLPEDHPSLATH
-563 LNNLAGLYYS
+563 LNNLAGLYYV
-573 QGRYSEAEPLLL
+573 QERYSEAEPLYL

-591 RSKLPANHPNIQV
+591 RSKLPADHPNIQG

-636 LAEIQE
+636 LAELQE

>member
-1 MSNLNNQNQDN
+1 MSNLNSQNQDN
-12 YEDLLVSIEAGK
+12 YENLLVSIEAGK
-24 DNLNLL
+24 DILNLL

-104 FGESRSEQQVF
+104 FGESRSEQEVF

-144 ISNESPDFWGWRK
+144 ISNESPDFWSWRK

-198 QDLIARTEQKKGLQ
+198 QDLIARTEQKKGLE
-212 DPSLASFYA
+212 DPSLASLYT
-221 SMGKIYNRRIESGE
+221 SMGKIYFRRINSGE

-244 LAIEYFKKAIGRQ
+244 LAIDCFKKAIALQ
-257 QELEMEA
+257 QELYLEL

-269 LNYLAGLY
+269 LN
-277 KSQGR
+277 
-282 YSEAEPLYLQA
+282 
-293 LEIDRRALPEDHPDL
+293 
-308 AIDLNNLAGLY
+308 NLAALY
-319 ESQGRYSE
+319 Y
-327 AEPLFLQ
+327 F
-334 ALEIHRRALPE
+334 
-345 DHPSLANRLNNL
+345 
-357 AGLYE
+357 
-362 SQGRYSEAEPLYLQA
+362 
-377 LEIDRRALPEDHPS
+377 
-391 LANLLNNLA
+391 
-400 GLYESQGRYSEAE
+400 QGRYSEAE

-423 RRALPEDHPSLAAHL
+423 RRSLPEDHPSLATHL

-449 RYSEAEPLYLQALE
+449 RYSEAEPLYLQAVE
-463 IGRRSL
+463 IDRRSL
-469 PEDHPSLANHLN
+469 PEDHPGLAININNLATLYQFQGRYSEAESLYLQVLEINRRCLPEDHSSLATSLN
-481 NLAELYRSQG
+481 NLAELYRDQGRYSEAEPLYLQAVEIVRRSLPEDHPGLATHLNNLAQLYQSQGRYSEAEPLYLQAVEIFRRSLPEDHPNLGNPLNNLAALYYFQGRYSEAEPLYLQALEIDRRSLPEDHPGLATRLNNLALLYESQG

-499 YLQALEIDRRALPE
+499 YLQALEIDRRSLPE
-513 DHPSLATHL
+513 DHPRLASHL
-522 NNLALLYQSQG
+522 NNLALLYESQG
-533 RYSEAEPLYLQAVEI
+533 RYSEAEPLYLQALE
-548 GRRSLPEDHPNLANR
+548 NFC
-563 LNNLAGLYYS
+563 
-573 QGRYSEAEPLLL
+573 
-585 QAVEIL
+585 
-591 RSKLPANHPNIQV
+591 SKLPENHPDIQIM
-604 VWENYVGL
+604 WKNYVEL
-612 WREGISKGHLTFEQL
+612 WREAISKGHLTFEQL

>member
-1 MSNLNNQNQDN
+1 MSNLNSQNQDN

-24 DNLNLL
+24 DILNLL
-30 IAVCDDSDCRDRL
+30 IGVCDDSDCRDRL
-43 IADYEAELE
+43 IADYEAQLE

-104 FGESRSEQQVF
+104 FGERRSEQEVF

-144 ISNESPDFWGWRK
+144 ISRESPDFWSWRK

-198 QDLIARTEQKKGLQ
+198 QDLIARTEQKKGLE
-212 DPSLASFYA
+212 DPSLASLYA
-221 SMGKIYNRRIESGE
+221 SMGKIYYRRIKSGE
-235 CENFQQEYE
+235 CENFQDEYE
-244 LAIEYFKKAIGRQ
+244 LAIEYFKKALALQ
-257 QELEMEA
+257 QELDVEL

-269 LNYLAGLY
+269 LSYLAGLY
-277 KSQGR
+277 QSQGR
-282 YSEAEPLYLQA
+282 YSEAEPLYSQA
-293 LEIDRRALPEDHPDL
+293 V
-308 AIDLNNLAGLY
+308 
-319 ESQGRYSE
+319 
-327 AEPLFLQ
+327 
-334 ALEIHRRALPE
+334 EIHRRL
-345 DHPSLANRLNNL
+345 
-357 AGLYE
+357 
-362 SQGRYSEAEPLYLQA
+362 
-377 LEIDRRALPEDHPS
+377 
-391 LANLLNNLA
+391 
-400 GLYESQGRYSEAE
+400 
-413 PLYLQAVEID
+413 
-423 RRALPEDHPSLAAHL
+423 
-438 NNLAELYRSQG
+438 
-449 RYSEAEPLYLQALE
+449 
-463 IGRRSL
+463 
-469 PEDHPSLANHLN
+469 
-481 NLAELYRSQG
+481 
-491 RYSEAEPL
+491 
-499 YLQALEIDRRALPE
+499 LPE

-522 NNLALLYQSQG
+522 NNLAELYRSQG

-548 GRRSLPEDHPNLANR
+548 GRRSLPEDHPNLANG
-563 LNNLAGLYYS
+563 LNNLAGLYKS
-573 QGRYSEAEPLLL
+573 QGRYSEAEPLYLQAVEIDRRSLPEDHPSLARDLNNLAELYRSQGRYSEAEPLYLQAVEIDRRSLPEDHPSLAIHLNNLALLYESQGRYSEAEPLYLQAVEIDRRSLPEDHPSLAIRLNNLALLYESQGRYSEAEPLFLQALEISRRSLPEGHPSLATRLNNLALLYESQGRYSEAEPLFL

-591 RSKLPANHPNIQV
+591 RSKLPENHPNIQV
-604 VWENYVGL
+604 VWKNYVGL
-612 WREGISKGHLTFEQL
+612 WREAISKGDWTFEQL

-636 LAEIQE
+636 LAELQE

>member
-1 MSNLNNQNQDN
+1 MSNLNSQNQDN

-24 DNLNLL
+24 DILNLL

-43 IADYEAELE
+43 ISDYEAELE

-104 FGESRSEQQVF
+104 LGESRSEQEVF
-115 FGYLQWTREAMREFP
+115 FGYLQWTREALREFP

-144 ISNESPDFWGWRK
+144 ISNESPDFWSWRK

-172 TEFEPFRSLVA
+172 TEFEPFRSLVE

-198 QDLIARTEQKKGLQ
+198 QDLIARTEQKKGLE
-212 DPSLASFYA
+212 DPCLASLYA
-221 SMGKIYNRRIESGE
+221 SMGKIYDRRIESGE

-244 LAIEYFKKAIGRQ
+244 LAIEYFKKAIALQ
-257 QELEMEA
+257 QELDVEL

-269 LNYLAGLY
+269 LSYLAELY

-293 LEIDRRALPEDHPDL
+293 LEIDRRSLPEDHPGL
-308 AIDLNNLAGLY
+308 ATHLNNLAELY
-319 ESQGRYSE
+319 R
-327 AEPLFLQ
+327 
-334 ALEIHRRALPE
+334 H
-345 DHPSLANRLNNL
+345 
-357 AGLYE
+357 
-362 SQGRYSEAEPLYLQA
+362 
-377 LEIDRRALPEDHPS
+377 
-391 LANLLNNLA
+391 
-400 GLYESQGRYSEAE
+400 QGRYSEAE

-423 RRALPEDHPSLAAHL
+423 RRSLPKDHPSLAIRL
-438 NNLAELYRSQG
+438 NNLAGLYRSQG
-449 RYSEAEPLYLQALE
+449 RYSEAEPLYLQVV
-463 IGRRSL
+463 
-469 PEDHPSLANHLN
+469 
-481 NLAELYRSQG
+481 
-491 RYSEAEPL
+491 
-499 YLQALEIDRRALPE
+499 EIDRRSLPE

-522 NNLALLYQSQG
+522 NNLAGLYRSQG
-533 RYSEAEPLYLQAVEI
+533 RYSEAEPLC
-548 GRRSLPEDHPNLANR
+548 
-563 LNNLAGLYYS
+563 
-573 QGRYSEAEPLLL
+573 L

-591 RSKLPANHPNIQV
+591 RSKLPENHPNIQI

-612 WREGISKGHLTFEQL
+612 WREGISKWHWTFEQL

>member
-1 MSNLNNQNQDN
+1 MSNLNSQNQDN

-24 DNLNLL
+24 DILNLL

-82 LQQRGKAV
+82 LQQRGKAA

-104 FGESRSEQQVF
+104 FGESRSEQEVF
-115 FGYLQWTREAMREFP
+115 FGYLQWTREALREFP

-144 ISNESPDFWGWRK
+144 ISNESPDFWSWRK

-198 QDLIARTEQKKGLQ
+198 QDLIARTEQKKGLE
-212 DPSLASFYA
+212 DPSLASLYA
-221 SMGKIYNRRIESGE
+221 SMGKIYNRRIKSGE
-235 CENFQQEYE
+235 CENFQREYE
-244 LAIEYFKKAIGRQ
+244 LAIDCFKKAIALQ
-257 QELEMEA
+257 QELDVEL

-269 LNYLAGLY
+269 LNYLALLYKSQGSYSEAEPLYLQALEIGRRALPEKHPRLASHLNNLARLYRDQGRYSEAKPLYLQALEIDRRSLPEDHPDLATDLNNLAGLY
-277 KSQGR
+277 QSQGR

-293 LEIDRRALPEDHPDL
+293 LEIHRRSLPEDHPNL
-308 AIDLNNLAGLY
+308 ATDLNNLAWLY
-319 ESQGRYSE
+319 QSQGRYSE
-327 AEPLFLQ
+327 AEPLCLQ

-345 DHPSLANRLNNL
+345 DHPSLATLLNNL
-357 AGLYE
+357 ATLYY
-362 SQGRYSEAEPLYLQA
+362 SQGRYSEAEPLCLQA
-377 LEIDRRALPEDHPS
+377 LEIHRRALPEDHPS
-391 LANLLNNLA
+391 LALDLNNLV
-400 GLYESQGRYSEAE
+400 G
-413 PLYLQAVEID
+413 
-423 RRALPEDHPSLAAHL
+423 
-438 NNLAELYRSQG
+438 LYRSQG
-449 RYSEAEPLYLQALE
+449 RYSEAEPLC
-463 IGRRSL
+463 
-469 PEDHPSLANHLN
+469 
-481 NLAELYRSQG
+481 
-491 RYSEAEPL
+491 
-499 YLQALEIDRRALPE
+499 
-513 DHPSLATHL
+513 
-522 NNLALLYQSQG
+522 
-533 RYSEAEPLYLQAVEI
+533 LQAVEI
-548 GRRSLPEDHPNLANR
+548 
-563 LNNLAGLYYS
+563 
-573 QGRYSEAEPLLL
+573 
-585 QAVEIL
+585 I
-591 RSKLPANHPNIQV
+591 RSKLPENHPHVLI
-604 VWENYVGL
+604 VWGNYVGL

-636 LAEIQE
+636 LAELQE

>member
-1 MSNLNNQNQDN
+1 MSNLNSQNQDN
-12 YEDLLVSIEAGK
+12 YENLLVSIEAGK
-24 DNLNLL
+24 DHLNLL

-104 FGESRSEQQVF
+104 FGESRSEQEVF
-115 FGYLQWTREAMREFP
+115 FGYLQWTREALREFP

-144 ISNESPDFWGWRK
+144 ISNESPDFWSWRK

-172 TEFEPFRSLVA
+172 TEFEPFRSLV

-198 QDLIARTEQKKGLQ
+198 QDLIARIEQKKGLQ
-212 DPSLASFYA
+212 DPSLASLYA
-221 SMGKIYNRRIESGE
+221 SMGKIYDRRIKSGE

-244 LAIEYFKKAIGRQ
+244 LAIEYFKKAIALQ
-257 QELEMEA
+257 QQLDVEL

-277 KSQGR
+277 YFQGRYSEAEPLYLQVLEIGRQSLPEDHPSLATSLNNLAELYRSIGRYSEAELLYLHALEIDSRSLRGDHPSLAIQLNNLATLYQFQGR

-293 LEIDRRALPEDHPDL
+293 LEIDRRSLPEDHPTL
-308 AIDLNNLAGLY
+308 ATHFNNLATLY
-319 ESQGRYSE
+319 R
-327 AEPLFLQ
+327 
-334 ALEIHRRALPE
+334 
-345 DHPSLANRLNNL
+345 
-357 AGLYE
+357 

-377 LEIDRRALPEDHPS
+377 LEIHRRSLPEDHPS
-391 LANLLNNLA
+391 LASDLNNLA
-400 GLYESQGRYSEAE
+400 GLYRSQGRYSEAE
-413 PLYLQAVEID
+413 PLYLQALEIH
-423 RRALPEDHPSLAAHL
+423 RRSLSEDHPSLAHDL

-463 IGRRSL
+463 IHRRSL
-469 PEDHPSLANHLN
+469 PEDHPSLATHLN
-481 NLAELYRSQG
+481 NLATLYRSQG

-499 YLQALEIDRRALPE
+499 YLQALEIHRRSLPE

-522 NNLALLYQSQG
+522 NNLAGLYQSQG
-533 RYSEAEPLYLQAVEI
+533 RYSEAEPLF
-548 GRRSLPEDHPNLANR
+548 
-563 LNNLAGLYYS
+563 
-573 QGRYSEAEPLLL
+573 L

-591 RSKLPANHPNIQV
+591 RSKLPENHPDIQV
-604 VWENYVGL
+604 VWKNYVGL

-636 LAEIQE
+636 LAELQE

>member
-1 MSNLNNQNQDN
+1 MSNLNSQNQDN
-12 YEDLLVSIEAGK
+12 YENLLVSIEAGK
-24 DNLNLL
+24 DILNLL

-104 FGESRSEQQVF
+104 FGESRSEQEVF

-144 ISNESPDFWGWRK
+144 ISNESPDFWSWRK

-172 TEFEPFRSLVA
+172 TEFEPFRSLV

-198 QDLIARTEQKKGLQ
+198 QDLIARTEQKKGLE
-212 DPSLASFYA
+212 DPSLASLYA

-244 LAIEYFKKAIGRQ
+244 LAIEYFQKAIALQ
-257 QELEMEA
+257 QELNVQRA
-264 ELSSS
+264 LSSS

-277 KSQGR
+277 Q
-282 YSEAEPLYLQA
+282 
-293 LEIDRRALPEDHPDL
+293 
-308 AIDLNNLAGLY
+308 
-319 ESQGRYSE
+319 
-327 AEPLFLQ
+327 
-334 ALEIHRRALPE
+334 
-345 DHPSLANRLNNL
+345 
-357 AGLYE
+357 
-362 SQGRYSEAEPLYLQA
+362 
-377 LEIDRRALPEDHPS
+377 
-391 LANLLNNLA
+391 
-400 GLYESQGRYSEAE
+400 SQGRYSEAE

-423 RRALPEDHPSLAAHL
+423 RR
-438 NNLAELYRSQG
+438 
-449 RYSEAEPLYLQALE
+449 
-463 IGRRSL
+463 SL
-469 PEDHPSLANHLN
+469 PK
-481 NLAELYRSQG
+481 
-491 RYSEAEPL
+491 
-499 YLQALEIDRRALPE
+499 

-522 NNLALLYQSQG
+522 NNLAQLYQSQG
-533 RYSEAEPLYLQAVEI
+533 RYSEAEPLYLQVVEIDRRSLPEDHPRLATHLNNLAQLYQSQGRYSEAEPLFLQALEIYRRSLPEDHPDLAIYLNNLALLYKSQGRYSEAERLYLQAVEI
-548 GRRSLPEDHPNLANR
+548 DRQSLPEDHPILATHLNNLAELYKSQGRYSEAEPLFLQAGEIDRRSLPEDHPNLATH
-563 LNNLAGLYYS
+563 LNNLAELYHS
-573 QGRYSEAEPLLL
+573 QGRYSEAEPLYL

-591 RSKLPANHPNIQV
+591 RSKLPANHPNIQG

-636 LAEIQE
+636 LAELQE

>member
-1 MSNLNNQNQDN
+1 MSNLNSQNQDN

-24 DNLNLL
+24 DILNLL

-104 FGESRSEQQVF
+104 FGESRSEQEVF

-144 ISNESPDFWGWRK
+144 ISNESPDFWSWRK

-198 QDLIARTEQKKGLQ
+198 QDLIARTEQKKGLE
-212 DPSLASFYA
+212 DPSLASLYA
-221 SMGKIYNRRIESGE
+221 SMGKIYYRRIKSGE

-244 LAIEYFKKAIGRQ
+244 LAIDCFKKAIALQ
-257 QELEMEA
+257 QELDVEL

-269 LNYLAGLY
+269 LSYLAL
-277 KSQGR
+277 
-282 YSEAEPLYLQA
+282 
-293 LEIDRRALPEDHPDL
+293 
-308 AIDLNNLAGLY
+308 LY
-319 ESQGRYSE
+319 E
-327 AEPLFLQ
+327 
-334 ALEIHRRALPE
+334 
-345 DHPSLANRLNNL
+345 
-357 AGLYE
+357 
-362 SQGRYSEAEPLYLQA
+362 
-377 LEIDRRALPEDHPS
+377 
-391 LANLLNNLA
+391 
-400 GLYESQGRYSEAE
+400 
-413 PLYLQAVEID
+413 
-423 RRALPEDHPSLAAHL
+423 
-438 NNLAELYRSQG
+438 SQG

-469 PEDHPSLANHLN
+469 PEDPADLASHLN
-481 NLAELYRSQG
+481 NLAGLYRDQG

-499 YLQALEIDRRALPE
+499 YLQALEIDRRWLPEDHPGVAIDLNNLALLYRDQGRYSEAEPLYLQALKIVRRSLPEDHPDLAINLNNLALLYRDQGRYSEAEPLFLQALEIDRRSLPE
-513 DHPSLATHL
+513 DHPSLATNL
-522 NNLALLYQSQG
+522 NNLAALYESQG
-533 RYSEAEPLYLQAVEI
+533 RYSEAEPLYLQALEI
-548 GRRSLPEDHPNLANR
+548 DKRSLPEDHPSLAID
-563 LNNLAGLYYS
+563 LNNLAAVYKS
-573 QGRYSEAEPLLL
+573 QGRYSEAEPLYL
-585 QAVEIL
+585 QALEIFCNN
-591 RSKLPANHPNIQV
+591 LPENHPHIQI
-604 VWENYVGL
+604 VWEIMLGCGGKESVKD
-612 WREGISKGHLTFEQL
+612 I
-627 QKHPFGEQL
+627 
-636 LAEIQE
+636 

>member
-1 MSNLNNQNQDN
+1 MSNLNSQNQDN
-12 YEDLLVSIEAGK
+12 YENLLVSIEAGK
-24 DNLNLL
+24 DILNLL

-104 FGESRSEQQVF
+104 FGESRSEQEVF
-115 FGYLQWTREAMREFP
+115 FGYLQWTREALREFP

-144 ISNESPDFWGWRK
+144 ISNESPDFWSWRK

-172 TEFEPFRSLVA
+172 TEFEPFRSLV

-198 QDLIARTEQKKGLQ
+198 QDLIPRTEQKKGLQ
-212 DPSLASFYA
+212 DPCLASLYA
-221 SMGKIYNRRIESGE
+221 SMGKIYTRRIESGE

-244 LAIEYFKKAIGRQ
+244 LAIDCFKKAIAL
-257 QELEMEA
+257 QEELDLEL

-269 LNYLAGLY
+269 LNYLAALYYFQARYSEAEPLYLQAVEIGRRALPEDDPSLATHLNNLAGLY

-293 LEIDRRALPEDHPDL
+293 LEIDRRSLPEDHPSL
-308 AIDLNNLAGLY
+308 AINLNNLAGLY
-319 ESQGRYSE
+319 RSQGRYSE
-327 AEPLFLQ
+327 AEPLYLQ
-334 ALEIHRRALPE
+334 ALEIDRRSLPE
-345 DHPSLANRLNNL
+345 DHPTLATRLNNL

-377 LEIDRRALPEDHPS
+377 LEIDRVTLPEDHPYLAIRLNNLAGLYEFQGRYSEAEPLYLQALEIDRRSLPEDHPS
-391 LANLLNNLA
+391 LATDLNNLA
-400 GLYESQGRYSEAE
+400 LLYKSQGRYSEAE
-413 PLYLQAVEID
+413 PLYLQALEID
-423 RRALPEDHPSLAAHL
+423 RRSLPEYHPSLAINF

-449 RYSEAEPLYLQALE
+449 RYSEAEPLYLQA
-463 IGRRSL
+463 
-469 PEDHPSLANHLN
+469 
-481 NLAELYRSQG
+481 
-491 RYSEAEPL
+491 
-499 YLQALEIDRRALPE
+499 
-513 DHPSLATHL
+513 
-522 NNLALLYQSQG
+522 
-533 RYSEAEPLYLQAVEI
+533 
-548 GRRSLPEDHPNLANR
+548 
-563 LNNLAGLYYS
+563 
-573 QGRYSEAEPLLL
+573 
-585 QAVEIL
+585 VEIL
-591 RSKLPANHPNIQV
+591 RKKLPENHPDIQI
-604 VWENYVGL
+604 VWKNYVVL
-612 WREGISKGHLTFEQL
+612 WRAGISKGHLTFEQL

-636 LAEIQE
+636 LAELQE

>member
-1 MSNLNNQNQDN
+1 
-12 YEDLLVSIEAGK
+12 VSIEAGK
-24 DNLNLL
+24 DILNLL

-104 FGESRSEQQVF
+104 FGESRSEQEVF

-130 FSIVLWVTRQIEIL
+130 FSIVLWVTRQIEVL

-198 QDLIARTEQKKGLQ
+198 QALIARTEQKKGLQ
-212 DPSLASFYA
+212 DPSLASLYA

-244 LAIEYFKKAIGRQ
+244 LAIDYFQKAIALQ
-257 QELEMEA
+257 QELDVEL

-269 LNYLAGLY
+269 LSYLAGLY
-277 KSQGR
+277 K
-282 YSEAEPLYLQA
+282 
-293 LEIDRRALPEDHPDL
+293 
-308 AIDLNNLAGLY
+308 
-319 ESQGRYSE
+319 
-327 AEPLFLQ
+327 
-334 ALEIHRRALPE
+334 
-345 DHPSLANRLNNL
+345 
-357 AGLYE
+357 
-362 SQGRYSEAEPLYLQA
+362 
-377 LEIDRRALPEDHPS
+377 
-391 LANLLNNLA
+391 
-400 GLYESQGRYSEAE
+400 
-413 PLYLQAVEID
+413 
-423 RRALPEDHPSLAAHL
+423 
-438 NNLAELYRSQG
+438 SQG

-469 PEDHPSLANHLN
+469 PEDHPSLPNYLN
-481 NLAELYRSQG
+481 NLAEIYRNQG

-499 YLQALEIDRRALPE
+499 YLQALEIDRRSLPEDHPSLAIHLNNLAGLYRDQGRYSEAEPLYLQAVEIVRRSLPEDHPRLATHLNNLALLYKFQGRYSEAESLYLQALEIDRRSLPEDHPSLANSLNNLALLYVSQGRYSEAELLYLQGLEIDRRSLPE

-522 NNLALLYQSQG
+522 NSLALLYQSQGRYSEAEPLFLQAWEIHRRSLPEGHPILATHLNNLATLYKSQGRYSEAEPLYLQALEIHRRSLPEDHPRLANHLNNLAQLYQSQG
-533 RYSEAEPLYLQAVEI
+533 RYSEAEPLYLQA
-548 GRRSLPEDHPNLANR
+548 L
-563 LNNLAGLYYS
+563 
-573 QGRYSEAEPLLL
+573 
-585 QAVEIL
+585 EIL
-591 RSKLPANHPNIQV
+591 RSKLPENHPTIQI
-604 VWENYVGL
+604 VWKNYVEL
-612 WREGISKGHLTFEQL
+612 WREAISKGHLTFDQL

-636 LAEIQE
+636 LAELQE

>member
-1 MSNLNNQNQDN
+1 MSNLNSQNQDN
-12 YEDLLVSIEAGK
+12 YENLLVSIEAGK
-24 DNLNLL
+24 DILNLL

-43 IADYEAELE
+43 IADYEAQLE

-104 FGESRSEQQVF
+104 FGESRSEQEVF
-115 FGYLQWTREAMREFP
+115 FGYLQWTREALREFP

-144 ISNESPDFWGWRK
+144 ISNESPDFWSWRK

-198 QDLIARTEQKKGLQ
+198 QDLIARTQQKKGLQ
-212 DPSLASFYA
+212 DPSLASLYA
-221 SMGKIYNRRIESGE
+221 SMGKIYYRRIESGE
-235 CENFQQEYE
+235 CENFQDEYE
-244 LAIEYFKKAIGRQ
+244 LAIDYFKKAIALQ
-257 QELEMEA
+257 QELDVEA

-269 LNYLAGLY
+269 LSYLALLY
-277 KSQGR
+277 RSQGR
-282 YSEAEPLYLQA
+282 YSEAESLFLQVV
-293 LEIDRRALPEDHPDL
+293 EIHRRSLPEDHPSL
-308 AIDLNNLAGLY
+308 AISLNNLAGLY
-319 ESQGRYSE
+319 E
-327 AEPLFLQ
+327 
-334 ALEIHRRALPE
+334 
-345 DHPSLANRLNNL
+345 
-357 AGLYE
+357 
-362 SQGRYSEAEPLYLQA
+362 
-377 LEIDRRALPEDHPS
+377 
-391 LANLLNNLA
+391 
-400 GLYESQGRYSEAE
+400 
-413 PLYLQAVEID
+413 
-423 RRALPEDHPSLAAHL
+423 
-438 NNLAELYRSQG
+438 SQG

-469 PEDHPSLANHLN
+469 PEDHPNLAIRLN
-481 NLAELYRSQG
+481 NLAALYYCQGRYSEAEPLLLQAVEIDRRSLPQDHPSLAMDLNNLAQLYKSQG

-499 YLQALEIDRRALPE
+499 FLQAVEIDRRSLPQDHPSLATHVNNLAGLYESQGRYSEAEPLFLQAVEIDRRSLPQDHPRLANHLHSLAFLYESQGRYSEAEPLFLQAVEIDRRSLPE
-513 DHPSLATHL
+513 DHPSLAIHLNNLAGLYESQGRYSEAEPLFLQAVEIDRRSLSEDHPDLAIHL
-522 NNLALLYQSQG
+522 NNLALFYKSQG

-548 GRRSLPEDHPNLANR
+548 VR
-563 LNNLAGLYYS
+563 
-573 QGRYSEAEPLLL
+573 
-585 QAVEIL
+585 
-591 RSKLPANHPNIQV
+591 KKMPANHPDIQI
-604 VWENYVGL
+604 VWKNYVGL
-612 WREGISKGHLTFEQL
+612 WREAISKGHLKFEQL
-627 QKHPFGEQL
+627 QEHPFGEQL